1 MDTLKRREALER
13 ILKEST
19 NPIKGSRLASDLN
32 VSRQVIVQDVAIL
45 RAKGI
50 NIMAT
55 PQGYIILSTVKEDMI
70 KVIMSNHH
78 CSIDE
83 IKEELEIIIDMGAKV
98 LDVIVEH
105 PVYGE
110 IRGVINIS
118 SRKELNEFIYKLERE
133 NSKLISSL
141 THGIHFHTI
150 EVKNDG
156 VYEDILVELDKKGYL
171 IKNE

>member
-1 MDTLKRREALER
+1 MDTLDRREAVER
-13 ILKEST
+13 ILKESSD
-19 NPIKGSRLASDLN
+19 PIKGAKLAYDLN
-32 VSRQVIVQDVAIL
+32 VSRQVIVQDIAIL

-55 PQGYIILSTVKEDMI
+55 PQGYIIPSIVKEDMI

-78 CSIDE
+78 CGIDE

-110 IRGVINIS
+110 IRGIINIA
-118 SRKELNEFIYKLERE
+118 SRKELNEFVDQIRRKD
-133 NSKLISSL
+133 SKLMSSL
-141 THGIHFHTI
+141 TNGIHYHTI
-150 EVKNDG
+150 QVKNEN
-156 VYEDILVELDKKGYL
+156 VYQGIIKELDKKGYL
-171 IKNE
+171 LKNK

>member
-1 MDTLKRREALER
+1 MDTLKRRESLER

-19 NPIKGSRLASDLN
+19 NPMKGASLAQDLN
-32 VSRQVIVQDVAIL
+32 VSRQVIVQDIAIL

-55 PQGYIILSTVKEDMI
+55 PQGYIIPSIVKEDMI

-78 CSIDE
+78 CGIDE

-110 IRGVINIS
+110 IRGIINIS
-118 SRKELNEFIYKLERE
+118 SRKELNEFVDKLESE
-133 NSKLISSL
+133 DSKLISSL
-141 THGIHFHTI
+141 THGTHFHTI
-150 EVKNDG
+150 EVKNDK
-156 VYEDILVELDKKGYL
+156 VYQDILTEMDKKGYL
-171 IKNE
+171 MKK